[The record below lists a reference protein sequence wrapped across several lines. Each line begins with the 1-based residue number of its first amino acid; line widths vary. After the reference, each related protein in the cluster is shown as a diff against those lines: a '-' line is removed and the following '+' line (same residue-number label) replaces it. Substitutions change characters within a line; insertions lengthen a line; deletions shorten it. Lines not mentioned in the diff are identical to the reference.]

1 MCSSERTTHPV
12 CQSVIAFS
20 YPSLVQ
26 RPSLTPSPPFQ
37 ALAASTPT
45 CFTTAP
51 AAPACSLTLPRPALA
66 LTNCNHSSST
76 CGCGQA
82 VHGPG
87 GQRAASHN
95 WRVPQEGGK
104 RWIGVGRL
112 AAGLLS
118 AVCVLVSAQETPG
131 SIRPNVEV
139 FQQEK
144 RHLVLALTRWFHNF
158 PSFASAIT
166 AQTTSS
172 MQASL
177 SSRAVIARRPT
188 AAAPRQVRACG
199 LSPAHCPPSPP
210 MAAISTWTGGQG
222 VRSSGWW
229 AGCWCNPWPSL
240 RPSRAPPRR
249 SAGPP
254 GFQAGGAGLQGH
266 PEDPFRRAGVCAL
279 RVALL
284 RGPGPLYA
292 AAMIRWQHPSRGQPP
307 QPLSEAGRPCTTPI

>member
-1 MCSSERTTHPV
+1 MGTVPCVLSGGGEKRRGWEWCRLSRGRPPARCLCDCECTRNVGMLAQMSRLSSRKK
-12 CQSVIAFS
+12 
-20 YPSLVQ
+20 SL
-26 RPSLTPSPPFQ
+26 S
-37 ALAASTPT
+37 
-45 CFTTAP
+45 
-51 AAPACSLTLPRPALA
+51 
-66 LTNCNHSSST
+66 
-76 CGCGQA
+76 G
-82 VHGPG
+82 
-87 GQRAASHN
+87 
-95 WRVPQEGGK
+95 
-104 RWIGVGRL
+104 
-112 AAGLLS
+112 AGLL
-118 AVCVLVSAQETPG
+118 LVEQFFLCFRPAQVSSHT
-131 SIRPNVEV
+131 I
-139 FQQEK
+139 
-144 RHLVLALTRWFHNF
+144 
-158 PSFASAIT
+158 
-166 AQTTSS
+166 SS

-240 RPSRAPPRR
+240 RPSRAPSRR
-249 SAGPP
+249 LAGPP